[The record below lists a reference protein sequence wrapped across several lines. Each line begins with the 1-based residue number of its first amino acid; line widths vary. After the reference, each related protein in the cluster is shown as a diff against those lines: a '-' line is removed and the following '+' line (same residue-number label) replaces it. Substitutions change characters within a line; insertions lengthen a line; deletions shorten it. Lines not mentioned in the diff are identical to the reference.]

1 MDQGCYFLAG
11 WHLFLASGSL
21 SEDITLDRLVFD
33 LCKTCEHPCAK
44 PVYIFVGIM
53 WLRRFKIN
61 TYIYIY
67 IQSWGMDGS
76 LTSVS
81 PVLSSF
87 LIFGERLVLL
97 FGRLFT

>member
-1 MDQGCYFLAG
+1 MCK
-11 WHLFLASGSL
+11 ASIHICRHHVVTS
-21 SEDITLDRLVFD
+21 VQNQ
-33 LCKTCEHPCAK
+33 
-44 PVYIFVGIM
+44 YI
-53 WLRRFKIN
+53 
-61 TYIYIY
+61 YIYIY